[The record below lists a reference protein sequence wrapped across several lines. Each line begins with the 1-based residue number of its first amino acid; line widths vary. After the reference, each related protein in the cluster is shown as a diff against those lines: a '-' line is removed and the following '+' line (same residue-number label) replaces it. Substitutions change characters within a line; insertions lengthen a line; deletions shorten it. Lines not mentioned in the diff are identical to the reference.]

1 MQIFSR
7 KILVSVF
14 VFAILFPSIAKAGV
28 VTGELIEVDS
38 ELREELDAYRVKLD
52 ECDSDKY
59 SLEVRAK
66 DLDTKIAALAA
77 KMKSLAM
84 NNDRLNSQ
92 LNTLKVENK
101 QLLSERISALKEE
114 TKAEPAPIVK
124 KPAVVNSTDTCES
137 HPIKSPLGVI
147 VGAPLGLV
155 AGGLR
160 GAITKGVAVSDH
172 LQENLGESLPA
183 QFVSKTVGFVIGTI
197 PGVLSG
203 IITGFVDGIRYG
215 WCSPF
220 TAKSISLEGDFVG
233 DWDSYDTFRY

>member
-1 MQIFSR
+1 MKNFSR

-66 DLDTKIAALAA
+66 DLDDKIAALAA

-84 NNDRLNSQ
+84 NNDRLNGE
-92 LNTLKVENK
+92 LNTLKAENK
-101 QLLSERISALKEE
+101 QLLSERITSLKEE
-114 TKAEPAPIVK
+114 TTTETATKAK
-124 KPAVVNSTDTCES
+124 KPAVVKSKDTCES

-147 VGAPLGLV
+147 VGAPVGLV

-160 GAITKGVAVSDH
+160 GAINKGVVVSDSM
-172 LQENLGESLPA
+172 QEKLGDNIPG
-183 QFVSKTVGFVIGTI
+183 QFVSKTVGFVVGTI
-197 PGVLSG
+197 PGILSG
-203 IITGFVDGIRYG
+203 IITGFIDGIRYG

-233 DWDSYDTFRY
+233 DWDSYDTFR